1 MCRTGGVPDSPET
14 GDEASTDAAFTAL
27 LEDSAEDLYESAP
40 CGYLSTLMDGTI
52 AKINNTL
59 LDWLG
64 LDREAVAGRKR
75 FADLLTIGG
84 KLYHETHFA
93 PLLRMQGELR
103 GIALDMRRQEGGPL
117 PVLVSAVI
125 KHGSEGE
132 PLLIRITVF
141 DASDRRSYEKEL
153 LHRRKEAERAHA
165 EADEARRQAEADRAR
180 LAEALAVLQR
190 SLVPDSLP
198 AVPGVETA
206 VHYHTAAPDQ
216 LGGDFYDLF
225 PVSGGRWAFFLGDV
239 CGKGPEAAS
248 LTSLTRYTL
257 RAAAHH
263 DPDPASALTTL
274 NAVLHERYTGD
285 GDPRYCTCIFGI
297 IEPGGDHGPTTVRL
311 ASGGHP
317 PALVLRSDGRAE
329 YLPTPGGLLIGV
341 LPSAPI
347 GTAETVLAPG
357 DTVVLYT
364 DGLTE
369 ARTGPGRDDLYGEDA
384 LHAFATDHAP
394 ASPDEVIIALTGLL
408 ESFGDGLDDD
418 TALLALGVPAAP
430 SLIAP
435 STTSHAS

>member
-1 MCRTGGVPDSPET
+1 MCRTSGVPDPAET
-14 GDEASTDAAFTAL
+14 GDEASTDAAFSAL
-27 LEDSAEDLYESAP
+27 LEDSADDLYESAP
-40 CGYLSTLMDGTI
+40 CGYMSTMMDGTI
-52 AKINNTL
+52 AKINTTL

-64 LDREAVAGRKR
+64 LEREAVAGRKR

-125 KHGSEGE
+125 KHGTEGE

-153 LHRRKEAERAHA
+153 LRRREEAERARA

-180 LAEALAVLQR
+180 LADALAVLQR

-198 AVPGVETA
+198 AVPGLESA
-206 VHYHTAAPDQ
+206 VHYHTAWPDQ

-225 PVSGGRWAFFLGDV
+225 PVAGDRWAFFLGDV

-274 NAVLHERYTGD
+274 NAVLHDRYTGD
-285 GDPRYCTCIFGI
+285 GNPRYCTCIFGI
-297 IEPGGDHGPTTVRL
+297 IEPGGEHGATTVRL

-329 YLPTPGGLLIGV
+329 FLPTPGGLLIGV

-357 DTVVLYT
+357 DTIVLYT

-394 ASPDEVIIALTGLL
+394 ASAQEVITAFTGLL
-408 ESFGDGLDDD
+408 DSFGDGLDDD

-430 SLIAP
+430 SLISP
-435 STTSHAS
+435 STSHTS

>member
-1 MCRTGGVPDSPET
+1 MCRTGGVPDPAET
-14 GDEASTDAAFTAL
+14 GDGASTDAAFTAL

-52 AKINNTL
+52 AKINTTL

-93 PLLRMQGELR
+93 PLLRMQGQLR
-103 GIALDMRRQEGGPL
+103 GIALDMRRRDGSPL

-125 KHGSEGE
+125 KHGTEGE

-141 DASDRRSYEKEL
+141 DASDRRAYEKEL
-153 LHRRKEAERAHA
+153 LRRREEAERART

-180 LAEALAVLQR
+180 LADALAVLQR

-198 AVPGVETA
+198 AVPGLETA
-206 VHYHTAAPDQ
+206 VHYHAASPDQ

-225 PVSGGRWAFFLGDV
+225 PVAGNRWAFFLGDV

-297 IEPGGDHGPTTVRL
+297 VEPGGEHGPTTVRL

-329 YLPTPGGLLIGV
+329 FLPTPGGLLIGV
-341 LPSAPI
+341 VPGAPI

-394 ASPDEVIIALTGLL
+394 ASPHEAITALTGLL
-408 ESFGDGLDDD
+408 KSFGDGLDDD
-418 TALLALGVPAAP
+418 TALLALGVPATP
-430 SLIAP
+430 SLTAP
-435 STTSHAS
+435 STSHTS